1 MIPLSTRTKEAIKIS
16 LAMVIAFGIA
26 LWMDWERPY
35 WAGFAVAFISLDT
48 LGASLN
54 KGAMRML
61 GTLVAIVA
69 AFTFLALFPQQ
80 RWLFT
85 TVVSLY
91 VGLCAYMM
99 TGKKRQYFWYASGF
113 ICVVIAV
120 NSSNSLNAFQ
130 IAVERAQETGT
141 GILVYSLVSALLWP
155 QSSGGAFE
163 DASRK
168 LWATQARLYRSYRSL
183 MSGKGSAEDS
193 KQLRLQEVQ
202 LLTQSGQLLNA
213 AEADSYE
220 VWEVRHKWRHFHQLS
235 RTLRE
240 TLDRWRDSFPQIRD
254 LDLPKALPNLDS
266 LSLEID
272 RRFAEIEHML
282 AGQAP
287 AHLPE
292 AIALKIDG
300 TEVRALGH
308 FQKAAVGILKTQ
320 LDRLEA
326 LSRELFDC
334 VRDLKGFG
342 GPASKLLRKETPRRG
357 LTIDP
362 DRLQGAITVMATLW
376 IAFLIWV
383 YVDPPGHASFVMM
396 STTLM
401 MVAVRVGMST
411 ARMALPLILSTIF
424 AGILYVF
431 VMPHLS
437 GYGQLGLMIFVVT
450 FGITYLFSAPR
461 QAGVKLIAMAMF
473 ANNISV
479 QNQQAYSFASFA
491 NGLAMICLVAALI
504 IATAY
509 IPRSPRPE
517 KVFLRLLQR
526 FFHQVEFMM
535 SRLALDWDQRKGW
548 AVRWK
553 MILYRNNLLE
563 LPEKLAVL
571 GQRIDYRLLPDATP
585 EKVQVLVTNLQ
596 SLAYRINELMEARE
610 SPQAESLVNQY
621 HDDLRAWR
629 MVIQKHCRLWAQDP
643 ATATARGIELEKR
656 LAAWLA
662 RLEARI
668 DETYRQVTEDE
679 LSERDYE
686 NFFRY
691 LGSLRNL
698 SEAAIDYAQL
708 AEGVN
713 WTQWQ
718 EARF

>member
-1 MIPLSTRTKEAIKIS
+1 MLTLSTRTKEAIKIS

-61 GTLVAIVA
+61 GTLVAILA

-80 RWLFT
+80 RWLLM

-99 TGKKRQYFWYASGF
+99 IGKKRQYFWYASGF
-113 ICVVIAV
+113 ICVIIAV
-120 NSSNSLNAFQ
+120 NSSNSLTAFQ

-155 QSSGGAFE
+155 QSSRGAFE
-163 DASRK
+163 DASLK
-168 LWATQARLYRSYRSL
+168 LWATQARLYRSL
-183 MSGKGSAEDS
+183 MSGRGTAENS

-202 LLTQSGQLLNA
+202 LLTQVGQLLNA
-213 AEADSYE
+213 AETDSYE
-220 VWEVRHKWRHFHQLS
+220 VWEVRHQWRHFHQLS

-254 LDLPKALPNLDS
+254 LDLAKALPNLDS
-266 LSLEID
+266 LSVELD

-292 AIALKIDG
+292 AIVLKVDR
-300 TEVRALGH
+300 TEIRAFGH
-308 FQKAAVGILKTQ
+308 FQKAAIAIFKTQ

-334 VRDLKGFG
+334 VRDLKDFG
-342 GPASKLLRKETPRRG
+342 GTASKLLREETPLRG

-383 YVDPPGHASFVMM
+383 YVNPPGHASFVMM
-396 STTLM
+396 ATTLM
-401 MVAVRVGMST
+401 MVAVRAGMST
-411 ARMALPLILSTIF
+411 TRMALPLIFSTLF
-424 AGILYVF
+424 AGILYIF

-450 FGITYLFSAPR
+450 FGITYMFSAPR

-479 QNQQAYSFASFA
+479 QNQQAYSFVSFA

-504 IATAY
+504 IATVY

-517 KVFLRLLQR
+517 KTFLRLLRR
-526 FFHQVEFMM
+526 FFRSCEYLVSTSPWDPQRSVT
-535 SRLALDWDQRKGW
+535 RLE
-548 AVRWK
+548 RWK
-553 MILYRNNLLE
+553 ETFHAHEVANL
-563 LPEKLAVL
+563 PGK
-571 GQRIDYRLLPDATP
+571 
-585 EKVQVLVTNLQ
+585 LVTWGSVL
-596 SLAYRINELMEARE
+596 
-610 SPQAESLVNQY
+610 SPQALGSATQEQVQILTTSLQA
-621 HDDLRAWR
+621 LAFR
-629 MVIQKHCRLWAQDP
+629 MQELIE
-643 ATATARGIELEKR
+643 ARGSQQSELLVRELVADVRSWRVAVEEIFGRLSEKPQAAENASLRSR
-656 LAAWLA
+656 LDAKLT

-668 DETYRQVTEDE
+668 DEAFDQADEASISVQEGENLYR
-679 LSERDYE
+679 L
-686 NFFRY
+686 
-691 LGSLRNL
+691 LGAHRGV
-698 SEAAIDYAQL
+698 SEALVNYIGSAGVIDWTSWE
-708 AEGVN
+708 EG
-713 WTQWQ
+713 
-718 EARF
+718 RF

>member
-1 MIPLSTRTKEAIKIS
+1 LSTRSKEAIKIS

-54 KGAMRML
+54 KAAMRML
-61 GTLVAIVA
+61 GTLVAILA

-80 RWLFT
+80 RWLFMA
-85 TVVSLY
+85 VVSLY

-120 NSSNSLNAFQ
+120 NSSNSLTAFQ

-155 QSSGGAFE
+155 QSSRGAFE

-168 LWATQARLYRSYRSL
+168 LWATQARLYRSYLSL
-183 MSGKGSAEDS
+183 MSGKGTAENS

-213 AEADSYE
+213 AETDSYE
-220 VWEVRHKWRHFHQLS
+220 VWEVRHQWRHFHQLS

-240 TLDRWRDSFPQIRD
+240 TLDRWRESFPQIRD

-266 LSLEID
+266 LGVELD

-292 AIALKIDG
+292 AIALKVDR
-300 TEVRALGH
+300 TEIRAFGH
-308 FQKAAVGILKTQ
+308 FQKAAIAVVKTQ

-342 GPASKLLRKETPRRG
+342 GAASKPLREETSRRG

-401 MVAVRVGMST
+401 MVAVRAGMST
-411 ARMALPLILSTIF
+411 TRMALPLILSTLF

-461 QAGVKLIAMAMF
+461 QAGVKLIALAMF

-479 QNQQAYSFASFA
+479 QNQQAYSFVSFA

-526 FFHQVEFMM
+526 FFQQVEFMM
-535 SRLALDWDQRKGW
+535 SRLA
-548 AVRWK
+548 
-553 MILYRNNLLE
+553 
-563 LPEKLAVL
+563 
-571 GQRIDYRLLPDATP
+571 
-585 EKVQVLVTNLQ
+585 
-596 SLAYRINELMEARE
+596 
-610 SPQAESLVNQY
+610 
-621 HDDLRAWR
+621 
-629 MVIQKHCRLWAQDP
+629 
-643 ATATARGIELEKR
+643 
-656 LAAWLA
+656 
-662 RLEARI
+662 
-668 DETYRQVTEDE
+668 
-679 LSERDYE
+679 
-686 NFFRY
+686 
-691 LGSLRNL
+691 
-698 SEAAIDYAQL
+698 
-708 AEGVN
+708 
-713 WTQWQ
+713 
-718 EARF
+718 

>member
-1 MIPLSTRTKEAIKIS
+1 
-16 LAMVIAFGIA
+16 
-26 LWMDWERPY
+26 
-35 WAGFAVAFISLDT
+35 
-48 LGASLN
+48 
-54 KGAMRML
+54 ML
-61 GTLVAIVA
+61 GTLVAILA
-69 AFTFLALFPQQ
+69 AFKFLALFPQQ
-80 RWLFT
+80 RWLFM

-113 ICVVIAV
+113 ICVIIAV
-120 NSSNSLNAFQ
+120 NSSNSLTAFQ

-155 QSSGGAFE
+155 QSSRGAFE
-163 DASRK
+163 DASLK

-183 MSGKGSAEDS
+183 MSGKGTAENS
-193 KQLRLQEVQ
+193 KRLRLQEVQ
-202 LLTQSGQLLNA
+202 LLTQVGQLLNA
-213 AEADSYE
+213 AETDSYE
-220 VWEVRHKWRHFHQLS
+220 VWEERHQWRHFHQLS

-254 LDLPKALPNLDS
+254 LDLPRALPNLDS
-266 LSLEID
+266 LGVELD

-287 AHLPE
+287 RHLPE
-292 AIALKIDG
+292 AIALKVDR
-300 TEVRALGH
+300 TEIRAFGH
-308 FQKAAVGILKTQ
+308 FQRAAIAVVKTQ

-342 GPASKLLRKETPRRG
+342 GTASKPLREETSRRG

-411 ARMALPLILSTIF
+411 TRMALPLILSTLF

-450 FGITYLFSAPR
+450 FGITYLFSAPL
-461 QAGVKLIAMAMF
+461 QAGVKLIALAMF

-479 QNQQAYSFASFA
+479 QNQQAYSFVSFA

-526 FFHQVEFMM
+526 FFQQVEFMM
-535 SRLALDWDQRKGW
+535 SRLALDRDQRKGW

-571 GQRIDYRLLPDATP
+571 GQRIDYRPLPDATP

-596 SLAYRINELMEARE
+596 ALAYKIKELTDARE
-610 SPQAESLVNQY
+610 APQAKPLVNQY

-629 MVIQKHCRLWAQDP
+629 MIVQKQCRLWAKDP
-643 ATATARGIELEKR
+643 AKAIARGIELEER

-691 LGSLRNL
+691 LGSLRSL
-698 SEAAIDYAQL
+698 SEAAIGYAQL
-708 AEGVN
+708 AEGIN
-713 WTQWQ
+713 WEQWE